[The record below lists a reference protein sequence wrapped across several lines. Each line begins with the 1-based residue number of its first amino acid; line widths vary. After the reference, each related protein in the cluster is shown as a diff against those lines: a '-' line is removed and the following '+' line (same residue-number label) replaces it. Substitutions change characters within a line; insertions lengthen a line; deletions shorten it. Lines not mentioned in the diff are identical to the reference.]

1 MKENLKDLAIREAL
15 QSHIMVPFDWAEVH
29 LRHIFKKSAYFAI
42 FYFNIKSFCNIHPL
56 ASLCHPQS
64 RRIVATCSRSRTKKC
79 DRQGLCEQY
88 AGKVC
93 TLLFRS
99 SNAFFL
105 ESHLVKTG
113 FCFACSDFE
122 RILPVR
128 ISGGVSAEYK

>member
-1 MKENLKDLAIREAL
+1 MKSSKFDPFFIVSVNKDQLFLFGGSHGGFLVTHLAGKMCE
-15 QSHIMVPFDWAEVH
+15 
-29 LRHIFKKSAYFAI
+29 
-42 FYFNIKSFCNIHPL
+42 
-56 ASLCHPQS
+56 
-64 RRIVATCSRSRTKKC
+64 
-79 DRQGLCEQY
+79 RQGLCEQY

-113 FCFACSDFE
+113 FCFARSDFE